1 MFSKRTRS
9 LDNLNHT
16 LQIKSESI
24 LIFFRVA
31 LKFEK
36 KHDLIIKPIWD
47 RNKLAV
53 ARSRFALN
61 MYLLV
66 EIRR

>member
-1 MFSKRTRS
+1 MELQYQYTDEEYGCVVNPVRSMFSKRTRS
-9 LDNLNHT
+9 LDNLNHI

-36 KHDLIIKPIWD
+36 KHDLIIKLIWD
-47 RNKLAV
+47 
-53 ARSRFALN
+53 
-61 MYLLV
+61 
-66 EIRR
+66 